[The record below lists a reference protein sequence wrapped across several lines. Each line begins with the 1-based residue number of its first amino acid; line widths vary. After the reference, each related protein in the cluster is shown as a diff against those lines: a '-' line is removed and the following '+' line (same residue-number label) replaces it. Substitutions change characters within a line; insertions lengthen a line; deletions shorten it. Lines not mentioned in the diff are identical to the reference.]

1 MVSLD
6 KAVIASYDKEG
17 AHFEIY
23 VDPEAAYAYKE
34 GRKPDLKNIL
44 VAEEIYENAKKGERA
59 KAADVQK
66 VFKTTDIMKILE
78 IMLKEG
84 AIQLTTEQRRK
95 KQEEKYKQIVAIIA
109 KEAIDPR
116 TKLPHPISR
125 IEAALE
131 QARIHV
137 DPFKDAR
144 EQVKDIVKELIT
156 ILPLKFEKVHL
167 AVKVPP
173 EHAHRCY
180 GTLKSYGIQQEQW
193 LSNGSLI
200 VVVEIFAGMQ
210 GEFLD
215 KLNKLTA
222 GNIETRVLEK

>member
-6 KAVIASYDKEG
+6 KAVIASYDKNG
-17 AHFEIY
+17 KHFELY

-59 KAADVQK
+59 KSNDVQK
-66 VFKTTDIMKILE
+66 VFGTTDMMKILE
-78 IMLKEG
+78 TVLKEG
-84 AIQLTTEQRRK
+84 EVQLTTEQRRK
-95 KQEEKYKQIVAIIA
+95 KQEEKYRQIVAIIA
-109 KEAIDPR
+109 REAIDPR
-116 TKLPHPISR
+116 TKLPHPVNR

-131 QARIHV
+131 QARVHV

-156 ILPLKFEKVHL
+156 ILPMKFDKIHL
-167 AVKVPP
+167 AVKIPP

-180 GTLKSYGIQQEQW
+180 GTLKSYGIRQEQW
-193 LSNGSLI
+193 LSDGSLI

-222 GNIETRVLEK
+222 GSVETKVLEK

>member
-1 MVSLD
+1 MTSLD

-17 AHFEIY
+17 KHFELY

-34 GRKPDLKNIL
+34 GRKLDLKNIL

-59 KAADVQK
+59 KMNDVQK
-66 VFKTTDIMKILE
+66 VFNTTDIMKILE
-78 IMLKEG
+78 VVLREG
-84 AIQLTTEQRRK
+84 EVQLTTEQRRK
-95 KQEEKYKQIVAIIA
+95 KQEEKYRQIVAIIA
-109 KEAIDPR
+109 REAIDPR
-116 TKLPHPISR
+116 TKLPHPINR

-131 QARIHV
+131 QTRIHV

-156 ILPLKFEKVHL
+156 ILPMKFEKIHL

>member
-1 MVSLD
+1 MTTLD
-6 KAVIASYDKEG
+6 KAVLASYDKG
-17 AHFEIY
+17 GMHFELY
-23 VDPEAAYAYKE
+23 VDPDAAYAYKE

-44 VAEEIYENAKKGERA
+44 VSEEIYENAKKGERA
-59 KAADVQK
+59 KASNVQK
-66 VFKTTDIMKILE
+66 VFGTTDIIKILE
-78 IMLKEG
+78 LVLKEG
-84 AIQLTTEQRRK
+84 EVQLTTEQRRK
-95 KQEEKYKQIVAIIA
+95 KQEERYRQIVAIIA

-116 TKLPHPISR
+116 TKLPHPINR

-131 QARIHV
+131 QVRVHI

-156 ILPLKFEKVHL
+156 ILPMKFEKIHL

-173 EHAHRCY
+173 EYAHRCY

-193 LSNGSLI
+193 LNNGSLI
-200 VVVEIFAGMQ
+200 VVIEIFAGMQ

-215 KLNKLTA
+215 KLNKLTG
-222 GNIETRVLEK
+222 GNVETKVLEK